1 MSGSKTWLDN
11 DNADGV
17 RPASITINL
26 LADGEMIRSMAV
38 TAGDGWAWSFGD
50 LDYADA
56 NGRVIEYTVTED
68 PVPGYISRTEG
79 YDVINTYT
87 PELTTVSVVKIWDDD
102 NDAAGM
108 RPKNLIVTLS
118 NGTRVTLNE
127 ENGWFATVTNL
138 PKYVNGQ
145 LAVYTWKEQEV
156 LGYALAGSVTHNGVT
171 VLTNEYR
178 GRKEPPEEFW
188 NVDWRFGTEVTINHV
203 GDCYD

>member
-1 MSGSKTWLDN
+1 M
-11 DNADGV
+11 
-17 RPASITINL
+17 IN
-26 LADGEMIRSMAV
+26 
-38 TAGDGWAWSFGD
+38 
-50 LDYADA
+50 
-56 NGRVIEYTVTED
+56 YTVTEN
-68 PVPGYISRTEG
+68 PVPWYTSRTEG
-79 YDVINTYT
+79 YDVINTYM
-87 PELTTVSVVKIWDDD
+87 PELISVSVVKIWDDD
-102 NDAAGM
+102 NNAAGM

-127 ENGWFATVTNL
+127 ENGWFATVDNL

-156 LGYALAGSVTHNGVT
+156 LGYALSSIVTHNGIT

-188 NVDWRFGTEVTINHV
+188 NVDWQFGTEVTINHV